1 MTLFEKLHFLH
12 RAYRYRFRS
21 EHFGINF
28 VRDRLSPGDTAI
40 DIGANRGLFSY
51 WMSKAIG
58 PTGKLIGFEP
68 QPELQETLAGVKD
81 EFGLTNLTVVPSGLS
96 DEIGTFTLKR
106 PMHNWGGASFEERGS
121 QERGYEEFEV
131 SVTTLDLFAEQNG
144 LSDVRLIKC
153 DVEGHELKVFRGG
166 EQLLKTSR
174 PALLF
179 ECDDP
184 AVPDCEVFEYLK
196 GIGYEGFCFHEGL
209 TPVEKIPELGDKL
222 DPKAAKDFVFLP
234 AG

>member
-1 MTLFEKLHFLH
+1 MTFFEKLHFLH

-21 EHFGINF
+21 EHFGIGF

-58 PTGKLIGFEP
+58 PTGTLIGFEP
-68 QPELQETLAGVKD
+68 QPELQETLADVQS
-81 EFGLTNLTVVPSGLS
+81 EFALTNLEIVPSGLS
-96 DEIGTFTLKR
+96 DESGTFTLRR
-106 PMHNWGGASFEERGS
+106 PVHNWGGASFEERGS
-121 QERGYEEFEV
+121 LEQGYDGFEV
-131 SVTTLDLFAEQNG
+131 PVTTLDLFAEQRDLAN
-144 LSDVRLIKC
+144 VRLIKC

-184 AVPDCEVFEYLK
+184 AVPDCEVFDYLK
-196 GIGYEGFCFHEGL
+196 SNGYEGFCFHDGL
-209 TPVEKIPELGDKL
+209 TPVEKISELGEKL

-234 AG
+234 V

>member
-1 MTLFEKLHFLH
+1 MTFFEKLHFLH

-21 EHFGINF
+21 EHFGVSF
-28 VRDRLSPGDTAI
+28 VRDRLSTGDTAI

-51 WMSKAIG
+51 WMSKSIG
-58 PTGKLIGFEP
+58 PAGRLVSFEP
-68 QPELQETLAGVKD
+68 QPELQKTLAEVKSD
-81 EFGLTNLTVVPSGLS
+81 FGLTNMEIVPSGLS
-96 DEIGTFTLKR
+96 DETGTFTLKR

-121 QERGYEEFEV
+121 QEHGYDEFEV
-131 SVTTLDLFAEQNG
+131 SVTTLDLFAEQNR
-144 LSDVRLIKC
+144 LENVRLIKC

-166 EQLLKTSR
+166 EQLLKKCR

-184 AVPDCEVFEYLK
+184 EVPDCEVFAYLK
-196 GIGYEGFCFHEGL
+196 SIGYEGFCFHEGL
-209 TPVEKIPELGDKL
+209 TPVEKIAELGEKL